1 MKKTILTLVLA
12 LLTTVTFSQYAFS
25 LTIGVRE
32 NSDERFTFGKT
43 KIMESNIPI
52 KFDGKDITI
61 YTEETQYYQTLMPE
75 YETENGTYW
84 LAYDVN
90 MKKCKF
96 YMVNSDEQNF
106 IMIEYDDVCIIYGV
120 NYE

>member
-12 LLTTVTFSQYAFS
+12 LWATITFSQYAYS
-25 LTIGVRE
+25 LSIGVRD
-32 NSDERFTFGKT
+32 NSNEKFTWGET
-43 KIMESNIPI
+43 RIMEKKIPVR
-52 KFDGKDITI
+52 FEGKDITI

-75 YETENGTYW
+75 YEIDGGSYW

-96 YMVNSDEQNF
+96 FMVQIDGSNY
-106 IMIEYDDVCIIYGV
+106 IMIEYDDVCIVYGV
-120 NYE
+120 KYN